1 MNPSASVAN
10 ALTDEER
17 VALWR
22 AEELERVG
30 YSPGAASALAVCRDV
45 DLHLALDLVKK
56 GCSYAT
62 ALRILL

>member
-1 MNPSASVAN
+1 MNLSASVAD

-17 VALWR
+17 VSLWR

-30 YSPGAASALAVCRDV
+30 YSAGAASALAVRRDV
-45 DLHLALDLVKK
+45 DLHLALDLVRK